1 MGITRPWRKLKIN
14 FLLASTR
21 YAAQGAPLAE
31 QRSVL
36 KGKANLSIMGFIQ
49 DLFSGG
55 AITLVD
61 SVGKVLDNVV
71 TTKEEKMQLENEI
84 RKSEIQFQ
92 LEMKKLSNEEQRM
105 IMDDM
110 NSARNREVQIQTSE
124 NASKLAKSVSPILAF
139 GTTLLTMLFFYI
151 LVFKPNSIS
160 ADSKEI
166 VLYILGVLSAIL
178 TQVYSYYFGSS
189 AGSADKAKT
198 IANMK
203 DKP

>member
-1 MGITRPWRKLKIN
+1 
-14 FLLASTR
+14 
-21 YAAQGAPLAE
+21 
-31 QRSVL
+31 
-36 KGKANLSIMGFIQ
+36 MGFIQ

-55 AITLVD
+55 ASTLVD

-124 NASKLAKSVSPILAF
+124 NSSILAKSVSPILAF

-203 DKP
+203 DK

>member
-1 MGITRPWRKLKIN
+1 LGITRPWRKLNIN

-21 YAAQGAPLAE
+21 YAAQPAVLPE
-31 QRSVL
+31 QRSVS
-36 KGKANLSIMGFIQ
+36 KGKTNLSIMGFIQ

-55 AITLVD
+55 ASTLVD

-124 NASKLAKSVSPILAF
+124 NASKLAKNVSPILAF

-160 ADSKEI
+160 PDSKEI

-203 DKP
+203 DK